1 MNAHCGWALGLLLA
15 VSTAAQQAAPSLEQR
30 ADQASGAECIH
41 LSMQAARERLEDANR
56 RFLAA
61 DVKGAH
67 DSIDASVHY
76 AQRMVDCALQMRK
89 GEKNAEK
96 NAEIDLRR
104 LARRMTDIMRTLD
117 SDDRPH
123 LARSL
128 VELDKQRDRLLH
140 AMFGDAAGG
149 GAGEKKP

>member
-1 MNAHCGWALGLLLA
+1 MNAHCGWALCLLLA
-15 VSTAAQQAAPSLEQR
+15 VSTAAQQAAPVPEQKEEPL
-30 ADQASGAECIH
+30 SGMECVH
-41 LSMQAARERLEDANR
+41 RSMQAARAQLEDANR
-56 RFLAA
+56 RFVAA

-76 AQRMVDCALQMRK
+76 AQRMVDCSLQMHR

-96 NAEIDLRR
+96 NAEIELRR
-104 LARRMTDIMRTLD
+104 LSRRMTDIMQTLD
-117 SDDRPH
+117 SEDRPH
-123 LARSL
+123 LASSL

-140 AMFGDAAGG
+140 ALFGDALGG